1 MKFIYLSYFI
11 NADLNKYFNIFIN
24 KTFLLK
30 LIWKGYK
37 NVLINI
43 YKKCR
48 NWNLFS
54 HDFPNNIIVYHVNY
68 AKNAKCKN
76 FSKNAIAFLMQRST
90 LKMQNYANAWVWTL

>member
-43 YKKCR
+43 YT
-48 NWNLFS
+48 
-54 HDFPNNIIVYHVNY
+54 III
-68 AKNAKCKN
+68 KNAEIEIY
-76 FSKNAIAFLMQRST
+76 FHMIFWFFWPIIL
-90 LKMQNYANAWVWTL
+90 